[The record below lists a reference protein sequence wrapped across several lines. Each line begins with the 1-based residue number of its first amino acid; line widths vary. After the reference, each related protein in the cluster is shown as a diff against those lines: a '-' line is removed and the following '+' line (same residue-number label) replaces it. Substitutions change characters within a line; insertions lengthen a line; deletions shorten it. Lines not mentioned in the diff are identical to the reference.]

1 MTGALA
7 NGVIPGVKS
16 WNQQTFPEELHH
28 FGGGKSTA
36 DQDMAQRLHLLILS
50 PLLTSADLLR
60 RCHPKGV
67 RWHCWAWPERILGPC
82 EHQPFLGVSGK
93 AMIWNDVSSYESSPL
108 APQTVMD
115 KFLSFLHIYS
125 PGLPSHAIS
134 AGVTVASASNPPR
147 NSCCCR
153 LWRYWNPAPMAFH
166 GGWCSLVWDA
176 LGGAQRS
183 EAYPL
188 GKLWRF
194 HVEFPDGLWMYM
206 VSPPHVSGW
215 SGKCWLGIFL
225 PRLGSHRHIFLS
237 MTDDKIDEHDQIDQM
252 IQMIACEKRN
262 WVQQAQK

>member
-36 DQDMAQRLHLLILS
+36 NQDMAQRLDLLILS

-67 RWHCWAWPERILGPC
+67 RWHCRAWPERILGPC

-166 GGWCSLVWDA
+166 GGWCSLVSFGQVVEVPCGISRWFMDVYGISPACKWMKRKVLGWDLPA
-176 LGGAQRS
+176 
-183 EAYPL
+183 EA
-188 GKLWRF
+188 
-194 HVEFPDGLWMYM
+194 
-206 VSPPHVSGW
+206 
-215 SGKCWLGIFL
+215 GITSTYF
-225 PRLGSHRHIFLS
+225 FLS